1 MHEYILKEVCSY
13 TRKQNEF
20 DKYLN
25 KKFKMLVKISIGSM
39 VELDFGQDNIKVK
52 LNEIYKTDDKEKL
65 FCISTSKFVAIVQA
79 IPQINN

>member
-13 TRKQNEF
+13 TKKQNEF

-25 KKFKMLVKISIGSM
+25 KKFKMIDKISIGSM
-39 VELDFGQDNIKVK
+39 VELDFGQNKIKVK

-65 FCISTSKFVAIVQA
+65 FFISTSKFVAIVQA

>member
-1 MHEYILKEVCSY
+1 MHEYILKEVCRY

-25 KKFKMLVKISIGSM
+25 KKFKMMDKISIGSM
-39 VELDFGQDNIKVK
+39 VELDFGQDKIKVK